1 MHTRDL
7 RFCGT
12 LPAASSPPGS
22 ATDVRRVCEVRA
34 SRSAQPPHFPESAGG
49 GGAFHNKSPA
59 WGSGRSRRRRLE
71 REPRC

>member
-34 SRSAQPPHFPESAGG
+34 SLSGPASPLPRKRGRR
-49 GGAFHNKSPA
+49 GAFHNKSPA
-59 WGSGRSRRRRLE
+59 WGSGRRCRLE